1 MGKTR
6 SYFHSWVAFETF
18 SCKLT
23 VIFCSKQAWVIA
35 ILEIIVGNRFK
46 KLIAAIIRFNKK
58 MLIITISIRKNW
70 TKNESR
76 IISLKLRSV
85 KVTAQKLI
93 LSHTNLK
100 HSKKLKLKLKH
111 NELENDTRI
120 FWRLFSNCNIRLF
133 NCNYTYRL

>member
-1 MGKTR
+1 
-6 SYFHSWVAFETF
+6 
-18 SCKLT
+18 
-23 VIFCSKQAWVIA
+23 
-35 ILEIIVGNRFK
+35 
-46 KLIAAIIRFNKK
+46 

-120 FWRLFSNCNIRLF
+120 F
-133 NCNYTYRL
+133 